1 MPVGRSPS
9 LASGHSVKWCRRDNN
24 MSMASAGNQ
33 RGWRIGRERS
43 QIALEVVLLDR
54 MYVLP
59 WAQFLYAEGGDDEV
73 RLVFATHDVLA
84 RGAGL
89 QALLAD
95 LAAQRL
101 VGIDAPARPDRF
113 GGASGRGVCEL
124 FVQKVDS

>member
-1 MPVGRSPS
+1 
-9 LASGHSVKWCRRDNN
+9 
-24 MSMASAGNQ
+24 MSTASAGNQ
-33 RGWRIGRERS
+33 RGWRIGREHG
-43 QIALEVVLLDR
+43 QNALEVVLLDR
-54 MYVLP
+54 MYVLS

-101 VGIDAPARPDRF
+101 VGLDEPNRSDRF
-113 GGASGRGVCEL
+113 GSVTGRYVREL
-124 FVQKVDS
+124 LVHKVDS